1 MRASLPRSPMLKA
14 RSLRFPLWLRLAV
27 GVLLEAAATIPF
39 LWLDL
44 RDVSAA
50 LAILVAVAVALAVG
64 PRWGFLVAATGWALF
79 FVFAADQETNV
90 VPALPVWLAIGIGA
104 GIAGDRFRRTAR
116 EKRLAGSE
124 LDAVR
129 RSSSQAIVEL
139 DLHGRITGWSP
150 GAEQVFGYSPDEVE
164 GKEIALLTRDDGA
177 ARVNE
182 ALESVRKGERRDLDR
197 LAQRGRDGNDVF
209 VSLSLLPIS
218 DDRRVLGACAVI
230 SDVTERLRASEQVE
244 QAERKYQALAEGLPL
259 VTWLSTPGDRSS
271 VIYISPQIEALLG
284 YSADEWRDDAE
295 LFSKLL
301 HPEDRQRVLTRRVKA
316 ATNGATPMH
325 DEYRLMSRS
334 GGLVWVREETMTIR
348 GPDGEPLYR
357 QTFLLD
363 VGDRKRVEDERERL
377 LTAERTAVSRT
388 VELQRRLD
396 FLREAGQLLSSSL
409 DDKRA
414 IQRVAELAVRE
425 YADWCVVDILEDG
438 SPLRRLAVARGEL
451 LNHNIGGPGKEP
463 AAAVRAVVE
472 TGASQI
478 IPALDQGSNGE
489 PTGQFLASVEIRS
502 AICVPLRAHKRS
514 LGALTLARTESRDVY
529 GADDLALAEDLAG
542 RIALAIDRD
551 RLYRE
556 VEKRAD
562 AARVLAHV
570 ADGVLLLDRSG
581 TVRVWNPAAE
591 AMTSIGA
598 ADVVGHSAAEA
609 IPGWQE
615 AADSIPVAA
624 TPDPGRPEVVIPI
637 ETEKGE
643 RWISISGVEFFGG
656 TVYAFRD
663 LTEIRRLEE
672 LKADFIATASHELR
686 TPLAAVYGAAQTLLR
701 HDFALDEGGRD
712 RFVSMIAEESERLG
726 RIVNEILL
734 ANQLDAGR
742 LDLGTEPFDGVEVA
756 ERVVEATRAY
766 APPEISLEVI
776 AGDDIPQVAA
786 DRDKVRQVLVNLVEN
801 AIKYSPDGGRIEVGV
816 ESRVTEVR
824 FHVKDEGLGIPSEEQ
839 GRVFEKFYRL
849 DPQMTRGVGGT
860 GLGLYICNE
869 LVDRMGGRIWIEE
882 KTGKGSTFFLELPA
896 EGSVSRARRLSEP
909 LEVHARGFP
918 ARAHR
923 TPRL

>member
-1 MRASLPRSPMLKA
+1 LPVLKA
-14 RSLRFPLWLRLAV
+14 KSLRFPPWLLLAV

-79 FVFAADQETNV
+79 FVFTADQEAKV
-90 VPALPVWLAIGIGA
+90 VSALPVWLAIGIAA
-104 GIAGDRFRRTAR
+104 GLGGDRLRRTAR
-116 EKRLAGSE
+116 ENRLAGSE

-150 GAEQVFGYSPDEVE
+150 GAEQVFGYAPDEVE

-182 ALESVRKGERRDLDR
+182 ALESVRKGDRKDLDR
-197 LAQRGRDGNDVF
+197 LAQRRRDGNDVF
-209 VSLSLLPIS
+209 VSLSLSPIS

-230 SDVTERLRASEQVE
+230 SDVTERLQAREQVE
-244 QAERKYQALAEGLPL
+244 QAERKYRALAEGLPL
-259 VTWLSTPGDRSS
+259 VTWLSAPGDRSS
-271 VIYISPQIEALLG
+271 VIYISPQIEAMLG
-284 YSADEWRDDAE
+284 YSAAEWRDDAE

-301 HPEDRQRVLTRRVKA
+301 HPEDRQRVLTRRNKA
-316 ATNGATPMH
+316 ATNGATPMQ

-334 GGLVWVREETMTIR
+334 GGVVWVREETMTIR
-348 GPDGEPLYR
+348 SPHGEPLYT

-363 VGDRKRVEDERERL
+363 VGDRKQAEDERERL
-377 LTAERTAVSRT
+377 LTAERAAASRT
-388 VELQRRLD
+388 AERQRRLD
-396 FLREAGQLLSSSL
+396 FLREAGQLLSSL
-409 DDKRA
+409 DDKSA
-414 IQRVAELAVRE
+414 IKRVTELAVRE

-451 LNHNIGGPGKEP
+451 LKHNIGGPDEEP
-463 AAAVRAVVE
+463 EAAVHAVVE
-472 TGASQI
+472 TGAPQI
-478 IPALDQGSNGE
+478 IPALGRGSNGE
-489 PTGQFLASVEIRS
+489 STGHFLAGVEIRS
-502 AICVPLRAHKRS
+502 AVCVPLRVRKRS

-542 RIALAIDRD
+542 RIALAIDRG

-591 AMTSIGA
+591 AMTSIRA
-598 ADVVGHSAAEA
+598 AHVVGRSAAEA

-615 AADSIPVAA
+615 AVDSIPVAA
-624 TPDPGRPEVVIPI
+624 TPDPARPEVVIPI

-663 LTEIRRLEE
+663 LTEIRHLEE

-712 RFVSMIAEESERLG
+712 RFVSLIAEESERLG

-742 LDLGTEPFDGVEVA
+742 LDLGSEPFDGVEVA
-756 ERVVEATRAY
+756 ERVVEAARAY

-776 AGDDIPQVAA
+776 TGDDVPQVAA

-801 AIKYSPDGGRIEVGV
+801 AIKYSPGGGRIEVRV
-816 ESRVTEVR
+816 ESRATEVR
-824 FHVKDEGLGIPSEEQ
+824 FHVKDEGLGIPPEEQ
-839 GRVFEKFYRL
+839 GQVFEKFYRL

-869 LVDRMGGRIWIEE
+869 LIDRMAGRIWIEAND
-882 KTGKGSTFFLELPA
+882 GKGSTFVFELPA
-896 EGSVSRARRLSEP
+896 EESASPEERLAEQ
-909 LEVHARGFP
+909 LEVHAREFP

-923 TPRL
+923 TPNH

>member
-1 MRASLPRSPMLKA
+1 MLKA
-14 RSLRFPLWLRLAV
+14 RSLRVPLWLLLAV

-44 RDVSAA
+44 PDVSAA
-50 LAILVAVAVALAVG
+50 LAIFVAVAVALAVG
-64 PRWGFLVAATGWALF
+64 PRWGVLVVATGWALF
-79 FVFAADQETNV
+79 FVFVADREARV
-90 VPALPVWLAIGIGA
+90 IPALLLWLAIGIAA
-104 GIAGDRFRRTAR
+104 GLAGGRLRRTAR
-116 EKRLAGSE
+116 ETRLAGSE

-129 RSSSQAIVEL
+129 GSSYQAIVEL

-150 GAEQVFGYSPDEVE
+150 GAEQVYGYAPEEVE
-164 GKEIALLTRDDGA
+164 GKELALLTHDDGA

-182 ALESVRKGERRDLDR
+182 ALEGVRKGEHKDLDR
-197 LAQRGRDGNDVF
+197 LAQRRRDGNDVF
-209 VSLSLLPIS
+209 VSLSLSPIS

-230 SDVTERLRASEQVE
+230 SDVTERLGARQQMEE
-244 QAERKYQALAEGLPL
+244 AERKYRALAEGLPL
-259 VTWLSTPGDRSS
+259 VTWLSAPGDRSS

-284 YSADEWRDDAE
+284 YSAAEWRDDVE

-301 HPEDRQRVLTRRVKA
+301 HPEDRERVLSGHAKA
-316 ATNGATPMH
+316 ATNGATPMQ

-334 GGLVWVREETMTIR
+334 GGVVWVREETMTIR
-348 GPDGEPLYR
+348 DPRGEPLYR

-363 VGDRKRVEDERERL
+363 VGERKRMEDERERL
-377 LTAERTAVSRT
+377 LMAERAAASRT
-388 VELQRRLD
+388 VELQTRLD
-396 FLREAGQLLSSSL
+396 FLREVGELLSPSH
-409 DDKRA
+409 DDKNA

-438 SPLRRLAVARGEL
+438 SPLRHLAVARGEL
-451 LNHNIGGPGKEP
+451 LKQDIGEPDQEP

-478 IPALDQGSNGE
+478 IPALGQGSNGE
-489 PTGQFLASVEIRS
+489 TAGNFLAGVDIRS
-502 AICVPLRAHKRS
+502 AVCVPLRARKRS
-514 LGALTLARTESRDVY
+514 LGALTLARTESLDVY

-542 RIALAIDRD
+542 RIALAIDRRD
-551 RLYRE
+551 LYRE

-615 AADSIPVAA
+615 AVDSIPVAA
-624 TPDPGRPEVVIPI
+624 TPDPARPEVVIPI
-637 ETEKGE
+637 ETETGE

-766 APPEISLEVI
+766 APPEISLQVI

-801 AIKYSPDGGRIEVGV
+801 AIKYSPDGGLIEVGV
-816 ESRVTEVR
+816 ESRGTAVR
-824 FHVKDEGLGIPSEEQ
+824 FHVKDEGLGIPPEEQ
-839 GRVFEKFYRL
+839 GRVFEKFYRV

-860 GLGLYICNE
+860 GLGLYICKE
-869 LVDRMGGRIWIEE
+869 LVDRMRGRIWIEA
-882 KTGKGSTFFLELPA
+882 KDGKGSTFFLELPA
-896 EGSVSRARRLSEP
+896 EGSSRRLSEP